1 MFRPAWNNPYGFDES
16 GSGDLALPRH
26 DVDRSFRSSTYRG
39 IAPTPA
45 NTTTD
50 GSATAANAAV
60 ATKGSTFQALFTR
73 STYPE

>member
-1 MFRPAWNNPYGFDES
+1 MVLMHQVVVILRYR
-16 GSGDLALPRH
+16 RH

-45 NTTTD
+45 NTATD
-50 GSATAANAAV
+50 SSATAVNAAV
-60 ATKGSTFQALFTR
+60 ATEGSTFQALFTR